1 MKFELLSAVAWLFP
15 LSAFPRVAA
24 EERCEWAHV
33 VSPDRDGSPI
43 SWYWQWSGEAV
54 NGIGNGSMHTWRQG
68 TPPLAEI
75 FRLYHSIEWQ
85 MWLLGIPSLNADALP
100 PGFARGPSGEPIID
114 RAIGGTSASPVGA
127 TRWQTFDRTNQV
139 WVNYSATVTCSE
151 APLSVLPH
159 LNCAACV
166 SDGGY
171 WCGRGSLCL
180 SNLTRMG
187 DEDAWRTQAGLLR
200 EGDLLLCPE
209 RSSWTASACT
219 DDVASRPAGFVDPM
233 YDAQSWVYEM
243 IDVEAVWR
251 QGYTGRGVQVVVNDD
266 GIDLT
271 LPDFGPLPD
280 GSLKFDVAGSYAASP
295 ACIACTSTMGCARTL
310 HGPCACA
317 CSEAAC
323 SHGRCGICVLCG

>member
-1 MKFELLSAVAWLFP
+1 M
-15 LSAFPRVAA
+15 
-24 EERCEWAHV
+24 
-33 VSPDRDGSPI
+33 
-43 SWYWQWSGEAV
+43 
-54 NGIGNGSMHTWRQG
+54 
-68 TPPLAEI
+68 
-75 FRLYHSIEWQ
+75 LYYSIDWQ
-85 MWLLGIPSLNADALP
+85 MWLLGIPSLNADSHD
-100 PGFARGPSGEPIID
+100 GTARGPSGEVILD
-114 RAIGGTSASPVGA
+114 RAIGGTSVSPVGA
-127 TRWQTFDRTNQV
+127 THWQTFDTTNQM
-139 WVNYSATVTCSE
+139 WANYSATVTCVE

-187 DEDAWRTQAGLLR
+187 DEDAWRTQAGLL

-219 DDVASRPAGFVDPM
+219 DGVASRPAGFVDPM

-295 ACIACTSTMGCARTL
+295 ACIACTSTMGCARAL

-323 SHGRCGICVLCG
+323 SHGRCGMCVLCG